1 MSSIRITIRPLRLAD
16 APDIHELMHMP
27 NVLWGTSLL
36 PSMTV
41 DAWGK
46 MIESWVYDERRH
58 VFVADISGKAVG
70 TVSVYVGSGRE
81 SHIGD
86 IAMAVH
92 DKYQR
97 QGIGKMLLLTAIDLA
112 DNWLNLVRLE
122 LDIYTDNEP
131 AIHLYEQFDF
141 EIEGRKRLDAF
152 RGGSYIDSYMMA
164 RLRILP
170 GGQGDRSAE
179 EAGSLKAQNSYVET
193 LLRVPESPVPPV
205 SDSGENEESKAT

>member
-41 DAWGK
+41 DAWSK
-46 MIESWVYDERRH
+46 KIESWVYDERIH
-58 VFVADISGKAVG
+58 AFVADISGKAVG
-70 TVSVYVGSGRE
+70 VINVQVGSGRA

-97 QGIGKMLLLTAIDLA
+97 QGIGKMLLMTAVDLA

-122 LDIYTDNEP
+122 LDVYCDNEP
-131 AIHLYEQFDF
+131 AIHLYKQFDF

-152 RGGSYIDSYMMA
+152 RGGSYIDSYMLA
-164 RLRILP
+164 RLHLLP
-170 GGQGDRSAE
+170 GGQEDRPAE
-179 EAGSLKAQNSYVET
+179 EAGALKVQNSYVET
-193 LLRVPESPVPPV
+193 LLRTPESPVPPA
-205 SDSGENEESKAT
+205 SEQEESKA

>member
-41 DAWGK
+41 DAWSK
-46 MIESWVYDERRH
+46 KIESWVYDERIH
-58 VFVADISGKAVG
+58 AFVADISGKAVG
-70 TVSVYVGSGRE
+70 IINVQVGSGRA

-97 QGIGKMLLLTAIDLA
+97 QGIGKMLLMTAVDLA

-122 LDIYTDNEP
+122 LDVYCDNEP
-131 AIHLYEQFDF
+131 AIHLYKQFDF

-152 RGGSYIDSYMMA
+152 RGGSYIDSYMLA
-164 RLRILP
+164 RLHLLP
-170 GGQGDRSAE
+170 GGQGPAE
-179 EAGSLKAQNSYVET
+179 EAGALKVQNSYVET
-193 LLRVPESPVPPV
+193 LLRTPESPVPPA
-205 SDSGENEESKAT
+205 SEQEESKA

>member
-41 DAWGK
+41 DAWSK
-46 MIESWVYDERRH
+46 KIESWVYDERIH
-58 VFVADISGKAVG
+58 AFVADISGKAVG
-70 TVSVYVGSGRE
+70 VINVQVGSGRA

-97 QGIGKMLLLTAIDLA
+97 QGIGKMLLMTAVDLA

-122 LDIYTDNEP
+122 LDVYCDNEP
-131 AIHLYEQFDF
+131 AIHLYKQFDF

-152 RGGSYIDSYMMA
+152 RGGSYIDSYMLA
-164 RLRILP
+164 RLHLLP
-170 GGQGDRSAE
+170 VGQEDRPAE
-179 EAGSLKAQNSYVET
+179 EAGALKVQNSYVET
-193 LLRVPESPVPPV
+193 LLRTPESPVPPA
-205 SDSGENEESKAT
+205 SEQEESKA

>member
-41 DAWGK
+41 DAWSK
-46 MIESWVYDERRH
+46 KIESWVYDERIH
-58 VFVADISGKAVG
+58 AFVADISGKAVG
-70 TVSVYVGSGRE
+70 VINVQVDSGRA

-97 QGIGKMLLLTAIDLA
+97 QGIGKMLLMTAVDLA

-122 LDIYTDNEP
+122 LDVYCDNEP
-131 AIHLYEQFDF
+131 AIHLYKQFDF

-164 RLRILP
+164 RLHLLP
-170 GGQGDRSAE
+170 GGQGDRPAE
-179 EAGSLKAQNSYVET
+179 EAGALKVQNSYVET
-193 LLRVPESPVPPV
+193 LLRTPESPVPPA
-205 SDSGENEESKAT
+205 SEQEESKA